1 MDKSWGDNSVPE
13 VPAGAS
19 RPSPSNEDHPGGNG
33 PFTMDCYG
41 DADMTGWKDVD
52 DSPNPPSVGGNGRWT
67 QV

>member
-1 MDKSWGDNSVPE
+1 MEKGWGNTTPSEPTGKVCRPAPE
-13 VPAGAS
+13 NP
-19 RPSPSNEDHPGGNG
+19 EHPGGNG

-52 DSPNPPSVGGNGRWT
+52 DSPDAPNVGGNGSWQ